1 MAKYLLYLFCI
12 MVVFTKSI
20 FRLYYDIIDAYWLNA
35 LFNLV
40 VIVICIIIFITLFSL
55 VKEDVKNGKD

>member
-12 MVVFTKSI
+12 MTIIIKSI
-20 FRLYYDIIDAYWLNA
+20 FELYYNIIDAYWLNA

-40 VIVICIIIFITLFSL
+40 VITVCIIISITLFSL
-55 VKEDVKNGKD
+55 AKEDVENGKD

>member
-40 VIVICIIIFITLFSL
+40 VIVVCIIIFITLFSL